1 MKISTKVRYGIKAL
15 KYIVEETKKGKLV
28 RIKEISESENISVQ
42 YLEQILFKLKNEKI
56 IEGKRGPTGGYKL
69 VRNPKEITLHDLYRI
84 LDEEEKVIDCNEKN
98 SESDGCCDEEGC
110 KGSCIWG
117 QLDAA
122 MIKILQNTTL
132 EDLVKNDKVSE
143 IGEKS

>member
-1 MKISTKVRYGIKAL
+1 MKVSTKVRYGVKAL
-15 KYIVEETKKGKLV
+15 KYIVEKSKEGKLV

-56 IEGKRGPTGGYKL
+56 IEGKRGPTGGYRLLKE
-69 VRNPKEITLHDLYRI
+69 PKEITLHDLYRI
-84 LDEEEKVIDCNEKN
+84 LDEDEKVIDCNEN
-98 SESDGCCDEEGC
+98 NGQNESCCEEQDC

-122 MIKILQNTTL
+122 MTKILENTTL
-132 EDLVKNDKVSE
+132 EDLVKNSK
-143 IGEKS
+143 